1 MSIDGLRAWIGEVE
15 RKLGMRTRVFLVLV
29 VIAIGAAGAALYFA
43 IETREDAVS
52 EDDVQALQ
60 QRLEGQAG
68 QGGAAS
74 AGANPSDVTRLE
86 AEVKSLQAQVE
97 KLMGE
102 RAGAETN
109 K

>member
-60 QRLEGQAG
+60 QRLEGQVG
-68 QGGAAS
+68 QGGAAP

-86 AEVKSLQAQVE
+86 AEVKSLQAQVK